1 MKKLF
6 TLGEGPGMREKNT
19 QPYFQ
24 NRCGLEFLSD
34 EYLASPQPL
43 SGTEN
48 IFIIY
53 VPGRR
58 GAKEV
63 LPSPA
68 INLL

>member
-6 TLGEGPGMREKNT
+6 ASGEGPGMREKNN
-19 QPYFQ
+19 QPNFQ
-24 NRCGLEFLSD
+24 NRSGLEYFSD
-34 EYLASPQPL
+34 ERLTSPQPL

-58 GAKEV
+58 GAKEA